1 MEAVRSRECER
12 ARALA
17 SIGLDGELSQV
28 GQAALRAHV
37 GRCATCAAFA
47 RNLGALTQEL
57 RAAPLELPPVAV
69 STSRRRSTTRALQLC
84 AAGAAVI
91 LAAGLGSLAGSV
103 NRSAEPRL
111 TAAHAPNLA
120 FARALAMTGADVT
133 HPIPL

>member
-28 GQAALRAHV
+28 GQAALRAHAA
-37 GRCATCAAFA
+37 RCASCAAFA
-47 RNLGALTQEL
+47 LGLDALTQEL
-57 RAAPLELPPVAV
+57 RAAPLEVPAVAPAAL
-69 STSRRRSTTRALQLC
+69 RRRTTRATLQLVG
-84 AAGAAVI
+84 ATAAVM
-91 LAAGLGSLAGSV
+91 LAAGLGILGGSMNRAGEARLA
-103 NRSAEPRL
+103 
-111 TAAHAPNLA
+111 APAPPNHA